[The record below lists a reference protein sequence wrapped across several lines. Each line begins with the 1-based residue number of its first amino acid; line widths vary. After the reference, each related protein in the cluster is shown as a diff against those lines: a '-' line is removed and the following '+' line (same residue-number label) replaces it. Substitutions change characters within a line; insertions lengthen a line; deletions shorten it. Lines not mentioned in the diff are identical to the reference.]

1 MYYCLIYEPKET
13 NKGEEYQ
20 PDFLPDSLIV
30 WWKVTMKNW
39 IILKLWHWWIL
50 MKKCSVVKFVE
61 FFGTIPLTNI
71 DFQRNIFLFKSFNFF
86 FFFFSL
92 FVFFFFLFRSEKDLL
107 GGHLSPYQGK
117 LTEPGDMDVTNENQ
131 QQFALYVAMT
141 DRVYENLS
149 SVFVGNQDANGEI
162 ENGETGKSIYSEDTE
177 PSEQNSEVH
186 ESNLASGYFMPK
198 IVTRNKIAT
207 NISSL
212 NKKPRILFDMQY
224 QWARS
229 YTKIVFSKIN
239 K

>member
-1 MYYCLIYEPKET
+1 
-13 NKGEEYQ
+13 
-20 PDFLPDSLIV
+20 
-30 WWKVTMKNW
+30 
-39 IILKLWHWWIL
+39 
-50 MKKCSVVKFVE
+50 MKKCSVVKLVD

-71 DFQRNIFLFKSFNFF
+71 DFQRNMYLCISFNFF

-177 PSEQNSEVH
+177 PSEQNSKVH

-198 IVTRNKIAT
+198 IVTRDKIAT
-207 NISSL
+207 SISSL
-212 NKKPRILFDMQY
+212 NKKPRILFDMEY

-239 K
+239 N

>member
-1 MYYCLIYEPKET
+1 
-13 NKGEEYQ
+13 
-20 PDFLPDSLIV
+20 
-30 WWKVTMKNW
+30 
-39 IILKLWHWWIL
+39 
-50 MKKCSVVKFVE
+50 MKKCSVVKLVD

-71 DFQRNIFLFKSFNFF
+71 DFQRNMYLCISFNFF
-86 FFFFSL
+86 FFFL
-92 FVFFFFLFRSEKDLL
+92 FFVCLFFFFSFRSEKDLL
-107 GGHLSPYQGK
+107 GGHLSSYQGK

-198 IVTRNKIAT
+198 IVTRDKIAT
-207 NISSL
+207 SISSL
-212 NKKPRILFDMQY
+212 NKKPRILFDMEY

-229 YTKIVFSKIN
+229 YTKTVFSKIN

>member
-1 MYYCLIYEPKET
+1 M
-13 NKGEEYQ
+13 
-20 PDFLPDSLIV
+20 
-30 WWKVTMKNW
+30 
-39 IILKLWHWWIL
+39 
-50 MKKCSVVKFVE
+50 
-61 FFGTIPLTNI
+61 
-71 DFQRNIFLFKSFNFF
+71 
-86 FFFFSL
+86 
-92 FVFFFFLFRSEKDLL
+92 SEKDFL
-107 GGHLSPYQGK
+107 GGHLSSYQGK
-117 LTEPGDMDVTNENQ
+117 LTEPGDMDVTNENE
-131 QQFALYVAMT
+131 QQFALYAAMT

-162 ENGETGKSIYSEDTE
+162 ENGETGESIYSEDTE
-177 PSEQNSEVH
+177 PTEQNSQVH

-229 YTKIVFSKIN
+229 YPKIVFSKIN